1 MRGRRVHFAHN
12 TRAYTGRGSKPRM
25 ARRRALPAHFL
36 APEEDN
42 NLESLPP
49 TKTYQGLVDDYEDYE
64 EELPEIA
71 YFWD

>member
-1 MRGRRVHFAHN
+1 MRGRRVHFSQN
-12 TRAYTGRGSKPRM
+12 TRAYTGRGSKPWM

-36 APEEDN
+36 APDEDN
-42 NLESLPP
+42 IDNLPP
-49 TKTYQGLVDDYEDYE
+49 STSYSGSVDEYEESE

>member
-1 MRGRRVHFAHN
+1 
-12 TRAYTGRGSKPRM
+12 M

-36 APEEDN
+36 APDEDN
-42 NLESLPP
+42 IDNLPP
-49 TKTYQGLVDDYEDYE
+49 STSYSGSVDEYEESE